1 MARSPEFG
9 ISITPHWSR
18 QDEILGLARVAD
30 EAGLDLVG
38 IQPPFQ
44 AAVPRDVDVDRSG
57 PPTRHMSD
65 SSPTC

>member
-38 IQPPFQ
+38 IQPPL
-44 AAVPRDVDVDRSG
+44 PSG
-57 PPTRHMSD
+57 GSTRRGR
-65 SSPTC
+65 